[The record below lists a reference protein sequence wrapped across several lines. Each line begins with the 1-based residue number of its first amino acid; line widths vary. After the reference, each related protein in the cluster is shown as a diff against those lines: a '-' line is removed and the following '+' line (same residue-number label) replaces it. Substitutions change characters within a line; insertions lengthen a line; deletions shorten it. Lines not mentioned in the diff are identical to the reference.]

1 MTHHTQ
7 TVAARTPTD
16 RLVAA
21 LQDPDRL
28 FTQVE
33 LVYLMGAA
41 QRWGYEARADEDSP
55 ADPLSQVACW
65 QAGYDQRVAED
76 EADWPDPAV
85 FDAATIEAMG
95 RVIAARAAADG
106 DRTQRYA
113 GGPVPVWDADRPDL
127 DDLGPSARSWS
138 PRAGVPI
145 VRAGAGWAWRDEA

>member
-7 TVAARTPTD
+7 TAPARTPTD
-16 RLVAA
+16 RLIAA
-21 LQDPDRL
+21 LQDPNRL
-28 FTQVE
+28 FTPVE
-33 LVYLMGAA
+33 MVYLMATAG
-41 QRWGYEARADEDSP
+41 RWGYEARAGEDSP

-65 QAGYDQRVAED
+65 QAGYDQRVAEE

-85 FDAATIEAMG
+85 FDAAAVEVA
-95 RVIAARAAADG
+95 RAVLAARSAADA

-138 PRAGVPI
+138 PRAGIPI
-145 VRAGAGWAWRDEA
+145 VRSGAGWAWRGEA